1 MSERRFISFDE
12 DIINDVYDRFEG
24 KYTKQQIK
32 DVLKHMI
39 LYSRNLLRYT
49 PNCQVKWPGV
59 GFFYVNVNDAE
70 TRLKNINNLEK
81 LFGRLFPNKR
91 IEKETLE
98 EKIPEIRKYLA
109 RDDVSLYSRKPMKRV
124 ERTFFR
130 LLFKGKKP
138 EEVQDL
144 QKKEFLSD

>member
-1 MSERRFISFDE
+1 MKGRRFISFDE

-32 DVLKHMI
+32 DVLKYMI

-70 TRLKNINNLEK
+70 TRLNNIKKLEK
-81 LFGRLFPNKR
+81 IFGRLFPNKR
-91 IEKETLE
+91 IEKEMLE
-98 EKIPEIRKYLA
+98 DKIPEIRKYLK

-144 QKKEFLSD
+144 QKKEFLSE

>member
-1 MSERRFISFDE
+1 MERRFISFDE

-49 PNCQVKWPGV
+49 PNCQVKWPGI

-70 TRLKNINNLEK
+70 RRIEKISNLERI
-81 LFGRLFPNKR
+81 FGRLFPNKR
-91 IEKETLE
+91 MEKEMLE
-98 EKIPEIRKYLA
+98 GKVPEIRKYLG
-109 RDDVSLYSRKPMKRV
+109 REDVSVYSKKPMRRN
-124 ERTFFR
+124 ERAFFR
-130 LLFKGKKP
+130 KLFKGKKP
-138 EEVQDL
+138 EEVQDM